1 MDKKTASNVKTVLNY
16 APPESR
22 TQILRTGILR
32 AIHYTKGTMNTTF
45 IVTEENQNA
54 KS

>member
-1 MDKKTASNVKTVLNY
+1 MIQKKEPAYASSFY

-32 AIHYTKGTMNTTF
+32 AIHYTKDPYDSISITKKDSK
-45 IVTEENQNA
+45 E
-54 KS
+54 K